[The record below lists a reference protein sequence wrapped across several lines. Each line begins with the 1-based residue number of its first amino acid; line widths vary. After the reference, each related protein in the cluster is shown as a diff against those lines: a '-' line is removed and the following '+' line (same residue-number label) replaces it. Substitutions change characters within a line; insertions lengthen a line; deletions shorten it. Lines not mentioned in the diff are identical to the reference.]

1 MFVRI
6 HNVFGAWTLKYG
18 TVLNR
23 KWTLRILLKDKQ
35 FLASTKTKH
44 GMALLVSN
52 FDEKKWFTKYYFA
65 ILVSSFY
72 NLLQKCSR
80 IYILGMLHRKE
91 IDIAPQGFSVSKGRA
106 SVVDFLPGIAP
117 NYVQLFIR
125 TRQLCTI
132 GLRIWNLWD
141 GHVGLPFWHS
151 WSLLLR
157 LLQLFLFVVEI
168 LAIAKNFDN
177 VILLK
182 TNRIIETK
190 IER

>member
-1 MFVRI
+1 MFSWYELSNMAQSSRKNELYI
-6 HNVFGAWTLKYG
+6 HYWKTNSFWRLQKQNMEWCYWWVILMKRNDLQNITL
-18 TVLNR
+18 
-23 KWTLRILLKDKQ
+23 Q
-35 FLASTKTKH
+35 
-44 GMALLVSN
+44 
-52 FDEKKWFTKYYFA
+52 

-80 IYILGMLHRKE
+80 IYILGMLHREE

-125 TRQLCTI
+125 NPATLHNWVAYLEP
-132 GLRIWNLWD
+132 LR
-141 GHVGLPFWHS
+141 
-151 WSLLLR
+151 WSCW
-157 LLQLFLFVVEI
+157 FAI
-168 LAIAKNFDN
+168 LAFLVIAPPIVAAISFCGRNSCNCKKFWQCN
-177 VILLK
+177 IK